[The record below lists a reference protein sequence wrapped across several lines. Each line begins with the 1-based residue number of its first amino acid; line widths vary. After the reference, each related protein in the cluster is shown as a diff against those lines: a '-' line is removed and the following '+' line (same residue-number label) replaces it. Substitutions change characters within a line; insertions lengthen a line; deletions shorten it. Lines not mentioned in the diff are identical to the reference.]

1 MNNLSNK
8 AIKLISPSIVFV
20 VVSSLI
26 FAVYFGSAY
35 GFHENRLINSKSRAS
50 APVRNVITSPP
61 NGGGGS
67 GTSIPLQYFFGGVV
81 PSALA
86 APSATTIFTISRGL
100 SETGPGYIYDVDP
113 SPYTPPPDNLGV
125 YIKVVSHYDVPTL
138 PTAIAIGVDG
148 NFWVTNSISMD
159 LNGSMVSHISSSSA
173 ENSSIPLCTFTDGL
187 MGLDAI
193 AIGPDGNIWV
203 TDEHTNMVME
213 LNHTD
218 CQLMITPNA
227 QMNQSPYHSG
237 VKKMVVACPYCTPEQ
252 ASYSSGGIA
261 PDAIAISASNIIW
274 VANRGSDNVVE
285 LNSLGTILKTFKVGI
300 APVAIAI
307 GPDGN
312 IWVANEGSNTVTEL
326 NPSNGVIGT
335 YTVGKAPDAMAIDH
349 GGNIWITNMMS
360 NSVTE
365 IMPIPGMP
373 SESDTSTLTYS
384 LNQVCTS
391 SPDAIAIDP
400 AGDVWIANTED
411 NLYSSPCYG
420 DTNLIEMVAVADN
433 GQYFPYSGPMW
444 PGSF

>member
-26 FAVYFGSAY
+26 FAVYSGSAY

-203 TDEHTNMVME
+203 
-213 LNHTD
+213 
-218 CQLMITPNA
+218 
-227 QMNQSPYHSG
+227 
-237 VKKMVVACPYCTPEQ
+237 
-252 ASYSSGGIA
+252 
-261 PDAIAISASNIIW
+261 
-274 VANRGSDNVVE
+274 
-285 LNSLGTILKTFKVGI
+285 
-300 APVAIAI
+300 
-307 GPDGN
+307 
-312 IWVANEGSNTVTEL
+312 ANEGSNTVTEL